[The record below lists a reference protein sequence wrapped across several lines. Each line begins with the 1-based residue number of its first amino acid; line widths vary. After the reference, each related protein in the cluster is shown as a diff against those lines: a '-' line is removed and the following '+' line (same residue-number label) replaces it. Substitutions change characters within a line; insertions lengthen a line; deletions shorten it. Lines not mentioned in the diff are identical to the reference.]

1 MKVFPDWTSLL
12 PDTGAPLPVA
22 DDPDFLW
29 SQPSTLRA
37 GFLPL
42 AEAEA
47 AALQR
52 ETPGAALAVFAD
64 VLRIDKATTFR
75 LAGLRL
81 HARRIEVASGARIEL
96 SAAGDADLSCRL
108 DIHADEWA
116 FGGDAAWLALV
127 VGGVAHELTQGPPGG
142 LEVDVDVHGSV
153 VLREVAQP
161 PPGDAL
167 MAQITLNAARRLM
180 FRPDL
185 DLEFSTALALKMT
198 AWVARSGSDALLR
211 SDARALAAQL
221 RTPRRRRHS
230 VPALH
235 LDDYADL
242 ASVTQ
247 SALRAIE
254 ADHRSLLDRQLS
266 VDDQKQAAAHLLAHY
281 EAAKSF
287 ADQVLAQAAEET
299 ARASE
304 ATQQARARLDERSR
318 DVADKQQVFKAGIEA
333 KKAELERQAA
343 TSIVLGVLALG
354 AGIALVCA
362 TGGVAAP
369 AAAAG
374 AAQVAKA
381 GADTAKQVGR
391 LVELL
396 KTIGKVLDAIKKIQ
410 GYYALLKSA
419 YEAVHRPLEARK
431 RAEAAG
437 QALPEPLAP
446 EDDMGEADW
455 AEFMVGLDASFKPAL
470 DQGIPGAED
479 FLLAMQKLAIRGK
492 DLVSTQANLDR
503 AQQRLQQCLWQTLRD
518 QTDIDDIR
526 GRIAAMDQK
535 IRPGTMLLACTAQLR
550 DRMKFRLVHA
560 IERMADAYRYA
571 ALAEPG
577 VVPNIGSTG
586 AELAKM
592 LADIRQALV
601 TARERR
607 STVSTWGPEALVED
621 SPDALATL
629 HRTGSMSWSV
639 GPENFADLERI
650 RVRDIRVWLRGDVGV
665 DKFNIRIG
673 SSGDYVDRLGG
684 RVFEFVSQP
693 LARTFRYQ
701 RDPRG
706 PDEDRWG
713 QPARVTLKADH
724 ADGEGDY
731 FEPTALTTWTIELPK
746 SFNPGLN
753 LAAITGVAIEFAGS
767 ATGARPRLLGAGRA
781 PTAHIKKVLV
791 L

>member
-1 MKVFPDWTSLL
+1 MSEFPDWTSLL
-12 PDTGAPLPVA
+12 PDAGAPLPIA

-37 GFLPL
+37 GFLRLGEVATAAPRR
-42 AEAEA
+42 EA
-47 AALQR
+47 
-52 ETPGAALAVFAD
+52 PGAALAVFAD
-64 VLRIDKATTFR
+64 VLRIDEATAFR
-75 LAGLRL
+75 VSGLRL
-81 HARRIEVASGARIEL
+81 HARRIEVAAGARIAL
-96 SAAGDADLSCRL
+96 SAADGADPSCRL
-108 DIHADEWA
+108 DVHADEWA
-116 FGGDAAWLALV
+116 FDGDAARLALV
-127 VGGVAHELTQGPPGG
+127 VGGVAHDLAQGPPGG
-142 LEVDVDVHGSV
+142 LEVDVDTNGSV
-153 VLREVAQP
+153 DLREVAHP
-161 PPGDAL
+161 APGDAL
-167 MAQITLNAARRLM
+167 MAQIVLNTARRLM

-185 DLEFSTALALKMT
+185 APDFSTALALKM
-198 AWVARSGSDALLR
+198 AGWVARTGSDALLR
-211 SDARALAAQL
+211 SDARALSAQL
-221 RTPRRRRHS
+221 RTPRGRRHS
-230 VPALH
+230 VPALR
-235 LDDYADL
+235 LDDYVDL

-247 SALRAIE
+247 TALRAVE

-266 VDDQKQAAAHLLAHY
+266 VGDQKQAATHLLAHY
-281 EAAKSF
+281 EAAKTF
-287 ADQVLAQAAEET
+287 ADQLLAQAAEET

-304 ATQQARARLDERSR
+304 AAQQARTRLDERGR
-318 DVADKQQVFKAGIEA
+318 DVADKERAFKAGIEA
-333 KKAELERQAA
+333 KKAELERQAV
-343 TSIVLGVLALG
+343 TSVVLGVLALG

-362 TGGVAAP
+362 TGGAAAP

-381 GADTAKQVGR
+381 GADTARQVSR

-396 KTIGKVLDAIKKIQ
+396 KTIAKVLDAIKKIQ

-419 YEAVHRPLEARK
+419 YEAVHQPLEARQ

-437 QALPEPLAP
+437 QALPDPLDP
-446 EDDMGEADW
+446 QDDMSEADW

-470 DQGIPGAED
+470 DQGIPGADE
-479 FLLAMQKLAIRGK
+479 FLLAMRKLAIRGK

-503 AQQRLQQCLWQTLRD
+503 AQQRFQQCLWQTLRD
-518 QTDIDDIR
+518 QADIDDIR
-526 GRIAAMDQK
+526 RRIALMDRK
-535 IRPGTMLLACTAQLR
+535 NRPGTVLMAYTAQLR
-550 DRMKFRLVHA
+550 DQLKFRLVHA

-577 VVPNIGSTG
+577 VSPNIGSSG

-592 LADIRQALV
+592 LADIHQALV
-601 TARERR
+601 KARETR

-621 SPDALATL
+621 APDALATL
-629 HRTGSMSWSV
+629 RRTGSMSWSI

-665 DKFNIRIG
+665 HKFNIRIG

-693 LARTFRYQ
+693 LDRTFRYE

-706 PDEDRWG
+706 PDADRWG
-713 QPARVTLKADH
+713 QPVRVTLKADH

-746 SFNPGLN
+746 SFNPGLD

-767 ATGARPRLLGAGRA
+767 ATGARPRLRSARRE
-781 PTAHIKKVLV
+781 PTARIKRVVVL
-791 L
+791 